1 MAHLGDD
8 VSALVDGQLPHERA
22 EAALAHLVNCEM
34 CAAQVAVERASRRHL
49 SSARDV
55 RPSAELTDRLMAL
68 ARDVPEAPQGVR
80 AAAGRAW
87 APLASGRTRRRL
99 ALRSTAVLAGAAGVV
114 GALVV
119 VGTLAERTG
128 DPAAMLARFTG
139 PERHETELVVSADT
153 LTASAGGTTA
163 AALTWLGEHGWAPPV
178 ALPEDARITSVT
190 AAEGRSG
197 EEVLELS
204 VVLDGHPVDVLQQQA
219 VLDPDSLTGLS
230 AVDGE
235 HVFELPGTGSR
246 LVLQSGDVTVLVC
259 APDDPALA
267 RAVAAAFPATEPG
280 AGMGDR
286 LGRGWHTIVAWTD
299 LLVEAP

>member
-22 EAALAHLVNCEM
+22 EAALAHLVNCEL

-49 SSARDV
+49 SSACDV
-55 RPSAELTDRLMAL
+55 RPSPELTDRLMAL

-99 ALRSTAVLAGAAGVV
+99 ALRSTAVLAGAAG
-114 GALVV
+114 ALVV

-128 DPAAMLARFTG
+128 DPAAMLARFAG

-190 AAEGRSG
+190 AVEGRSG

-230 AVDGE
+230 VVDGE
-235 HVFELPGTGSR
+235 NVFELPGSGTR
-246 LVLQSGDVTVLVC
+246 LVLQSGDVTVLVS

-299 LLVEAP
+299 LLVDAP